1 MAPALAHPGLL
12 ATGLGLVLVP
22 ILIHLFFR
30 RRHRVVRWA
39 AMDFLLAAL
48 RKQKRRIEVENL
60 LLLLIRCLAVA
71 LFALAVARPAVE
83 AASLNPFA
91 GRARSVV
98 LVLDT
103 SASMG
108 ARVTGRTSL
117 DRAREQAF
125 RLLVEMPE
133 SHVVT
138 VVVTRDDLAGGIP
151 NVLLESAS
159 PARARERV
167 DKHLHLSYGAT
178 DLAETFRLVR
188 SRLEK
193 LDGDKA
199 VVFLTDL
206 QARDFLNAEGAR
218 REDLHRALRG
228 LGGDAPPPPV
238 TLFDAGQPD
247 TANVAVTEFT
257 VDAGREAFAD
267 TPLGLTATLVNFG
280 AAEASGTL
288 SLFLQRSQEGGW
300 EKRES
305 RRVALRPSLGL
316 GDPVRHA
323 QDFYVTLPK
332 GSEGPTRLRVLFD
345 VDSGP
350 SDRLDLDNERFLA
363 LRVKPPVRFLPVS
376 SFSRALDLLRDTDVS
391 PIIDFHE
398 PIRPESL
405 GTQDLAR
412 VDVILWADADAHGLD
427 DSWSKSIEDF
437 VRRGGGLLAY
447 LGDGAQPEIINRFFF
462 KERGLG
468 LFPMLLDEGRAPS
481 IAEGETPWVIDTAKC
496 ANHPLFAEVGDEWTG
511 RTAIL
516 RFRGVRE
523 YAPASVVARYDTPEG
538 DPAVLEHRLGRG
550 RVVVV
555 TTTPDERWFRLN
567 GSLLPAILFFNAA
580 HYLVAEDPSHANVT
594 VGTPLRIPL
603 APGSKRVQVEPP
615 EAAGG
620 ATEEEVKGTDEPF
633 LVPGTAYP
641 GFYRVTVKGTNPGS
655 SLPMEESHVAC
666 ANLDATEGDLR
677 RIPATDLDRLFR
689 DTSLRVASESDAVA
703 PQRGQ
708 DRDSEL
714 SRSLLGGV
722 AILLV
727 AELLLAWRFGARRRA
742 VEA

>member
-39 AMDFLLAAL
+39 AMNFLLAAL

-60 LLLLIRCLAVA
+60 LLLLLRCLAVA

-83 AASLNPFA
+83 AAALNPFA
-91 GRARSVV
+91 GRARSLV

-108 ARVTGRTSL
+108 AKVTSRSSL

-125 RLLVEMPE
+125 RLLVELPD
-133 SHVVT
+133 SSAVT
-138 VVVTRDDLAGGIP
+138 VVATRDDLAGGIP
-151 NVLLESAS
+151 NVLLESAT

-167 DKHLHLSYGAT
+167 DKHLHLSYGAA

-188 SRLEK
+188 SRLDK
-193 LDGDKA
+193 LEGEKA
-199 VVFLTDL
+199 VLFLTDL
-206 QARDFLNAEGAR
+206 QARDWLNADGGR
-218 REDLHRALRG
+218 REDLHRALRS
-228 LGGDAPPPPV
+228 LGGDGIAPPV
-238 TLFDAGQPD
+238 SVFDVGLPEIS
-247 TANVAVTEFT
+247 NVSLTEFT

-280 AAEASGTL
+280 ALEATGTL

-305 RRVALRPSLGL
+305 RRVVLRPSLGL
-316 GDPVRHA
+316 GEPIRSA

-332 GSEGPTRLRVLFD
+332 GSEGPTRLRTQFD

-363 LRVKPPVRFLPVS
+363 LRVRPPVRFLPVTT
-376 SFSRALDLLRDTDVS
+376 FSRALGLLRDTDVS
-391 PIIDFHE
+391 PIIDFLE

-405 GTQDLAR
+405 GAQDLSR
-412 VDVILWADADAHGLD
+412 VDVLLWADADAHGLD
-427 DSWSKSIEDF
+427 EAWSKSIEDF

-462 KERGLG
+462 RERGLG
-468 LFPMLLDEGRAPS
+468 LFPMLLDEGSAPS
-481 IAEGETPWVIDTAKC
+481 VPEGGTPWVIDTAAC
-496 ANHPLFAEVGDEWTG
+496 ASHPLFAEVGDEWTG
-511 RTAIL
+511 RTEIL
-516 RFRGVRE
+516 RFRVVRE
-523 YAPASVVARYDTPEG
+523 APPASIVARYDTPDG

-550 RVVVV
+550 RVLVV
-555 TTTPDERWFRLN
+555 TTTPDERWFRIN

-594 VGTPLRIPL
+594 VGMPLRIPL
-603 APGSKRVQVEPP
+603 APGSRRIHIEPP

-620 ATEEEVKGTDEPF
+620 ATEEEVKSTDQPF

-641 GFYRVTVKGTNPGS
+641 GFYRITVKGMNPGS
-655 SLPMEESHVAC
+655 SLPVEEVHVAC
-666 ANLDATEGDLR
+666 ANLDASEGDLR
-677 RIPATDLDRLFR
+677 RVPPAEIDRLFR
-689 DTSLRVASESDAVA
+689 DTSLRLATDSETVV
-703 PQRGQ
+703 PERGQ
-708 DRDSEL
+708 TGGAEV

-722 AILLV
+722 AVLLLV
-727 AELLLAWRFGARRRA
+727 ELLLAWRFGARRRA